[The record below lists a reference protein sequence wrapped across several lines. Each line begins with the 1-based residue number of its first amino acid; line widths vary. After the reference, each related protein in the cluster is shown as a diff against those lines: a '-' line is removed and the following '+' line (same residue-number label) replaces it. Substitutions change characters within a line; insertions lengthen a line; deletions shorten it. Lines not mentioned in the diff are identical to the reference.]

1 MRSAGIARPV
11 GERTPGTGGAG
22 LSGPAVRRGGGALG
36 AEPATR
42 FGDGARGLA
51 ADASA
56 HVPRGDGAVP
66 GTARFRR
73 CRVPPARPA
82 QPAVSAGRAHLS
94 APGHES
100 VSGSPP
106 GDQGDRG
113 RGAARDRAARA
124 ARPVQGPGAREL
136 ARGRDGDA
144 GARGRDA
151 GAAAVQRAGG
161 RQPPR
166 VVGRSHGGG
175 YAGGRWPLHLAGD
188 AAEPRGG
195 RAARA
200 SSGARRQATA
210 TGYAALA
217 ANTSAPAGA
226 DRDGAGLPVARGGAR
241 RRSRRRRAP
250 VAPRAGQGCDRRAL
264 RGRCGGG
271 RLRTGRLLRAEASPT
286 RRQRARERI
295 AARYLEAKGRRGQG
309 GERRPAAHD
318 AAGRPRRT
326 RDRRGARIAMR
337 IVGLIGILALAAPAL
352 VISQG
357 RPTLAFRGDAGFV
370 WVRSDTAPAGAAGAI
385 RLRGPVLG
393 GEGRLVFNGF
403 SVGLGLSSGTLKAAD
418 QGTAKRDLIEGRL
431 LVAARPLPWLEM
443 SVGPFVRAYV
453 TDAVT
458 ERWVFWQARA
468 RVDAPIVTSGLT
480 SYLELWRAVSSQV
493 NLVAGA
499 GRVQGGEAG
508 VTYRPPK
515 RPFSLRLAYRVDDA
529 AVRGGGGGS
538 EELGGVSVA
547 RSG

>member
-22 LSGPAVRRGGGALG
+22 LSGPAVRRGGGAFG
-36 AEPATR
+36 AEPGTR
-42 FGDGARGLA
+42 LSRRVRGLTA
-51 ADASA
+51 GAGA
-56 HVPRGDGAVP
+56 HVSRGDGAVP
-66 GTARFRR
+66 GTARLRR

-113 RGAARDRAARA
+113 RGLARDRAARA
-124 ARPVQGPGAREL
+124 ARPVQGPGAR
-136 ARGRDGDA
+136 
-144 GARGRDA
+144 
-151 GAAAVQRAGG
+151 
-161 RQPPR
+161 
-166 VVGRSHGGG
+166 
-175 YAGGRWPLHLAGD
+175 
-188 AAEPRGG
+188 
-195 RAARA
+195 
-200 SSGARRQATA
+200 RQATA
-210 TGYAALA
+210 TGHAALA

-226 DRDGAGLPVARGGAR
+226 DIDGAGLPVARGGAR

-250 VAPRAGQGCDRRAL
+250 VAHGAGQGCDRGAL
-264 RGRCGGG
+264 RRRRSRGRV
-271 RLRTGRLLRAEASPT
+271 RTGRLLRAEAPPP

-295 AARYLEAKGRRGQG
+295 AARCLEAKGRCRQG
-309 GERRPAAHD
+309 GERCPVAHD
-318 AAGRPRRT
+318 AAGRPRRA
-326 RDRRGARIAMR
+326 RDHRGARIAMR

-370 WVRSDTAPAGAAGAI
+370 WVRSDTAPAGAGAI

-468 RVDAPIVTSGLT
+468 RADAPIVTSGLT
-480 SYLELWRAVSSQV
+480 SYVELWRAVSSQV

-529 AVRGGGGGS
+529 AVRGGGDGS
-538 EELGGVSVA
+538 QMLEAISLSVLVGE
-547 RSG
+547 R